1 MVSLPS
7 GVTGSDGRAPQ
18 PSLSSSQARGPQG
31 SEQTTSQP
39 AGRRFGA
46 DSAHMRAASASG
58 SASRLSGL
66 RREEEV
72 LQRSRMMDPV
82 QLART
87 RPSYRYATPLQVMR
101 HCALLAWTSN
111 CQRRR
116 ASRHDI
122 ASKLTTADAAFIQDG

>member
-1 MVSLPS
+1 MVSLAG
-7 GVTGSDGRAPQ
+7 GVTGSDGCAPQ
-18 PSLSSSQARGPQG
+18 PSLSSSQACGPQG

-58 SASRLSGL
+58 SVSRLSGL

-72 LQRSRMMDPV
+72 MQRTRMMDPV

-87 RPSYRYATPLQVMR
+87 RPSYRYPAPMHATRRLTVLR
-101 HCALLAWTSN
+101 VAL
-111 CQRRR
+111 
-116 ASRHDI
+116 
-122 ASKLTTADAAFIQDG
+122 TAAL